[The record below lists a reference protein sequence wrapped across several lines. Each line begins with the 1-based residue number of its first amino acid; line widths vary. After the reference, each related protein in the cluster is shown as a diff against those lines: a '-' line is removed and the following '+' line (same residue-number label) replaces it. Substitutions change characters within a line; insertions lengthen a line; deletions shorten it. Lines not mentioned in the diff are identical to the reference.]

1 MQLDDLPGPLPLQ
14 RVPAGME
21 VVGRRLVRGGSI
33 SLSTRR
39 VRVVGALGLSIPF
52 GGRH

>member
-1 MQLDDLPGPLPLQ
+1 MQLDDLPGALPLQ
-14 RVPAGME
+14 RVP
-21 VVGRRLVRGGSI
+21 VGVEAVGGRLVRGGSI
-33 SLSTRR
+33 SLNTRR